1 MKKEIKQL
9 KKEIINLFDKND
21 EFIQINS
28 IGLKF
33 FDFYIYNNNNYINYK
48 INFKNCTF
56 RIINSNNKSYYPIEY
71 SKFYLMDDI
80 INIYKLIL

>member
-1 MKKEIKQL
+1 MKKEIKNL
-9 KKEIINLFDKND
+9 RNEIINLFDKND

-33 FDFYIYNNNNYINYK
+33 FDFYIYNNNNYIRYK
-48 INFKNCTF
+48 INLKDKKYK
-56 RIINSNNKSYYPIEY
+56 IINSNNKSYESVEY
-71 SKFYLMDDI
+71 SKFYLMNDI

>member
-1 MKKEIKQL
+1 MKKEIKNL
-9 KKEIINLFDKND
+9 RNEIINLFDKND

-33 FDFYIYNNNNYINYK
+33 FDFYIYNNNNYIRYK
-48 INFKNCTF
+48 INLKDKKYK
-56 RIINSNNKSYYPIEY
+56 IINSNNKSYYPIEY